1 MYILYIYINV
11 PEFCDNDINIMNL
24 NSIVTNEPAL
34 ITIPTSSCSF
44 KDFNSIF
51 QVPGRKTPWLQ

>member
-1 MYILYIYINV
+1 MIVHVHIIYIYINV

-51 QVPGRKTPWLQ
+51 QVPGSIF